1 MPRGCVK
8 VYVDARVEL
17 VSIIPLLAPWSSV
30 PERMRDYPYLR
41 EVYEY
46 FSEWKDHE
54 VIQLFTELMYRGFSV
69 DALLG
74 LATHLSDPPELEVRV
89 DYSDYIL
96 EKAHGRENVEKLV
109 EKLRAFCGDAHFVEF
124 YSRHEDLY
132 SKVSEALGS
141 EVRAERVVEALEDF
155 FSMAMDCYHVIPLLT
170 LEGNFGYRLGSGEGV
185 HAFAFVMPTDV
196 IKGVPTFK
204 GARVAVEHE
213 LIHAFLNPLAEKYRD
228 VVGECLEALKP
239 LEEDLRR
246 FGYGRA
252 ILVFNEHLVR
262 ACNIAIEE
270 RYMGLTKEEA
280 ARWIETEEGRGF
292 KLIRGFYKAVE
303 YYAARKTEY
312 GSFENFYPE
321 LLRILRAKQ

>member
-213 LIHAFLNPLAEKYRD
+213 LIHAFLNPLAERYRD
-228 VVGECLEALKP
+228 AVNEYLKALGP
-239 LEEDLRR
+239 LKEGLGKY
-246 FGYGRA
+246 GYGRA
-252 ILVFNEHLVR
+252 VLIFNEHLVR
-262 ACNIAIEE
+262 ACNIALEE
-270 RYMGLTKEEA
+270 LYMGLPKERV
-280 ARWIETEEGRGF
+280 ARWIKVEEERGF
-292 KLIRGFYKAVE
+292 RLIRVFYEAVRRYTAKKAE
-303 YYAARKTEY
+303 YR
-312 GSFENFYPE
+312 SFENFYLE
-321 LLRILRAKQ
+321 MLKMLRAR